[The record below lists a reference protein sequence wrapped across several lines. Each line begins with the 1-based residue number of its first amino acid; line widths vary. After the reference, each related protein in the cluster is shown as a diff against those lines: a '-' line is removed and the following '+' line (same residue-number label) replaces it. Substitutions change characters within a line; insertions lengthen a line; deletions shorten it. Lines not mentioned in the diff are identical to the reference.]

1 MAEEKPP
8 AFNPWGDVWFLV
20 IAVGCLV
27 LLGVVSGT
35 ISRKTAGTLFISPPY
50 SPTNSPALQE
60 IIQGS
65 DSATSTPT
73 TIKHI

>member
-1 MAEEKPP
+1 
-8 AFNPWGDVWFLV
+8 
-20 IAVGCLV
+20 